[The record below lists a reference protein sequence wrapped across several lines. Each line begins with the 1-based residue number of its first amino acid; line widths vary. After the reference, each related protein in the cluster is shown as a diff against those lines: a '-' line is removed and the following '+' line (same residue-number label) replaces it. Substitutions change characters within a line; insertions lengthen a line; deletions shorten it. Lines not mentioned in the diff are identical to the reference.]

1 MNKSI
6 APHANL
12 FYDEICS
19 PPKKSTRR
27 GEWHDSGYACSGVTM
42 QKLTESEWKLFS
54 QLRKNALQR
63 FCERTLAE
71 LQYVMTDPEKT
82 PHERYLELFKKLHE
96 RDEELAY
103 AFNGSSRSNALLQLM
118 VIHKKDLL
126 TPEEL
131 AQFRDETRQKL
142 ASI

>member
-1 MNKSI
+1 
-6 APHANL
+6 
-12 FYDEICS
+12 
-19 PPKKSTRR
+19 
-27 GEWHDSGYACSGVTM
+27 M